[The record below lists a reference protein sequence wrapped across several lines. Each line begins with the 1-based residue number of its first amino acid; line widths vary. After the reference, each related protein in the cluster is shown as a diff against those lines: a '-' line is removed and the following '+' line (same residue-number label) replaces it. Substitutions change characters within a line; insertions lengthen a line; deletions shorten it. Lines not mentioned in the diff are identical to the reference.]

1 MGQLGKGAFGTV
13 YEARLHSQGAD
24 SYTSPLAI
32 KALSKTLIRTK
43 GLAARVRNEVTIH
56 YQLRH
61 SNVLE
66 LVHFFEDDTSVYLVL
81 EYAAGGELY
90 RKVRAGSLS
99 LAQIRSIF
107 AAIVEGLAYLHSHGI
122 IHRDLKLSN
131 ILLATDLTPVR
142 RPKAKGTSAPFNL
155 IICCVENC
163 RFWPSCQSG
172 GGSSRW
178 RTANPLWNP
187 KLLGSV

>member
-13 YEARLHSQGAD
+13 YEARLRDHRATALGS
-24 SYTSPLAI
+24 SLAI
-32 KALSKTLIRTK
+32 KALGKTLIRAK

-61 SNVLE
+61 PNVLE
-66 LVHFFEDDTSVYLVL
+66 LVHFFEDESSVYLVL

-90 RKVRAGSLS
+90 RRVRAGSLS
-99 LAQIRSIF
+99 LSQIQSIF

-131 ILLATDLTPVR
+131 ILLAADLTPVR
-142 RPKAKGTSAPFNL
+142 R
-155 IICCVENC
+155 
-163 RFWPSCQSG
+163 SG
-172 GGSSRW
+172 VTRL
-178 RTANPLWNP
+178 A
-187 KLLGSV
+187 